1 MYPDANVKRGGIMNI
16 HAMSFAT
23 PSMVAAF
30 LGAALAPHA
39 ATAAFTVF
47 GNGLSQVCAETARN
61 MERGITP
68 PPQSIETCT
77 MAIENEDLR
86 QRDRA
91 GTYIN
96 RGILYL
102 ARGGYHEAK
111 QDFDSAIAILPGL
124 GEAYVNRG
132 AALVGLQLY
141 SDAIADIDRGLALNP
156 GEPEKAYFNRGL
168 AEEAL
173 DNIPAAYRD
182 YSRAAELK
190 PGWAPPLNELSRFTV
205 ATRPS

>member
-1 MYPDANVKRGGIMNI
+1 MNI
-16 HAMSFAT
+16 RAMSIAAPF
-23 PSMVAAF
+23 MVAAF
-30 LGAALAPHA
+30 LSAFLVSHA

-47 GNGLSQVCAETARN
+47 GNGLAQLCSETAKN
-61 MERGITP
+61 MEKGITP
-68 PPQSIETCT
+68 PPRSIEGCT
-77 MAIENEDLR
+77 MAIENESLP
-86 QRDRA
+86 QRDLA

-96 RGILYL
+96 RGVLYL
-102 ARGGYHEAK
+102 ARGGYREAK
-111 QDFDSAIAILPGL
+111 QDFDSAIALMPGL
-124 GEAYVNRG
+124 GEAYTNRG
-132 AALVGLQLY
+132 AALVGLRLY

-190 PGWAPPLNELSRFTV
+190 PGWELPRNELSRFTV
-205 ATRPS
+205 STRPS